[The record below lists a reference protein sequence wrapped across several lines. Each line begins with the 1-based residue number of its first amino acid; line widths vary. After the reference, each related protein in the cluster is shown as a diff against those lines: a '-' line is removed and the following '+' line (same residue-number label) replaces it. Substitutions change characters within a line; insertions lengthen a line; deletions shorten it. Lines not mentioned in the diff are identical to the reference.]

1 MIKDVHEWIEQS
13 YNNETSITTSN
24 KKRRTSIVETQ
35 GLNVNEDE
43 INDNVLP
50 NSTLTI
56 AL

>member
-43 INDNVLP
+43 K
-50 NSTLTI
+50 TTI
-56 AL
+56 FRPTQH